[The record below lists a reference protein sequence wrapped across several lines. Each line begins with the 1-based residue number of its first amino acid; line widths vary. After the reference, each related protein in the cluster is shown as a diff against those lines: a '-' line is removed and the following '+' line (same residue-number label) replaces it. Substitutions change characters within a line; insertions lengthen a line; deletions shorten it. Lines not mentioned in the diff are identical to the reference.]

1 MAENETEESGNIYF
15 DVPGGISSQY
25 QFDNTIDPYS
35 YAPVHS
41 SYGIGS
47 LMPIGYDQT
56 QYAPLPTDYQTLRGV
71 GESTPY
77 NYNQY
82 LTWGP
87 SAYETEIVT
96 GYDNFGNPI
105 IERPGSSI
113 PMQGYDDVEGYNW
126 DLLPE
131 HGPFYTDSPLVNPGM
146 NAPSG
151 EFVNSGVANVDM
163 GIPGVLLGSNYYG
176 SAGAPGG
183 LPFTPGGASSAPFTP
198 QNREGYTAVN
208 GYLPA
213 LIGGG
218 SWMWNPEVTRMGY
231 DASVP
236 AGRHGD
242 RSGQQ
247 HRNLKGNWSYVDRH
261 GNWVKSTELSDEQIA
276 TRPSLDDA
284 IEQGYV
290 NRTTGYGG
298 LGTPV
303 PRYEQKP
310 DPYARYGRGLGAY

>member
-47 LMPIGYDQT
+47 LIPIGYDQT

-146 NAPSG
+146 NARSG

-176 SAGAPGG
+176 SAADPGG

-218 SWMWNPEVTRMGY
+218 SWVWNPELYRMGY
-231 DASVP
+231 AAPDTAP
-236 AGRHGD
+236 TLGTNRHG
-242 RSGQQ
+242 R
-247 HRNLKGNWSYVDRH
+247 RNEQVQLGGNWSYVGRN
-261 GNWVKSTELSDEQIA
+261 GQWVKSTELSDKQIA
-276 TRPSLDDA
+276 TRPTLDDA
-284 IEQGYV
+284 REQGYIDHQ
-290 NRTTGYGG
+290 TGR
-298 LGTPV
+298 GTRGVPV
-303 PRYEQKP
+303 PGYEGSRTRRQG
-310 DPYARYGRGLGAY
+310 YY

>member
-1 MAENETEESGNIYF
+1 MAENATEEAGNVYF

-47 LMPIGYDQT
+47 LIPIGYDQT
-56 QYAPLPTDYQTLRGV
+56 QYAPLETDYQSLRGV

-77 NYNQY
+77 DYNQY

-163 GIPGVLLGSNYYG
+163 GIPGVLLGLHNQPYNNVS
-176 SAGAPGG
+176 P
-183 LPFTPGGASSAPFTP
+183 SSAAWRPSGNP
-198 QNREGYTAVN
+198 DLWKPGV
-208 GYLPA
+208 GGVVPA
-213 LIGGG
+213 TLSGGV
-218 SWMWNPEVTRMGY
+218 WQWNPEAKRRVRTM
-231 DASVP
+231 
-236 AGRHGD
+236 D
-242 RSGQQ
+242 RNS
-247 HRNLKGNWSYVDRH
+247 NSAY
-261 GNWVKSTELSDEQIA
+261 STEYGDWGFKRRDGTWTDSEDDLGYTIVNREALGEEIWA
-276 TRPSLDDA
+276 TRPA
-284 IEQGYV
+284 
-290 NRTTGYGG
+290 N
-298 LGTPV
+298 
-303 PRYEQKP
+303 
-310 DPYARYGRGLGAY
+310 PYPSSRVRD